1 VDASGP
7 AGLTTPDAPGTPS
20 VPDAQRTQGAEGPL
34 EAARHD
40 ERATAALR
48 AAGRRVTRPRLAVY
62 RTLAALSGH
71 RSADEVASALGQTD
85 APLPRTSVYNA
96 LEVLREAGVVMQARG
111 GTGAALYEAAAVWH
125 HHFVCRRC
133 GEISDVPCLTG
144 TKPCLHPD
152 LPGVELDEAEVIY
165 HGVCARCRSRPAGH

>member
-1 VDASGP
+1 M
-7 AGLTTPDAPGTPS
+7 DAPGAAGVTTVTAVTTPS
-20 VPDAQRTQGAEGPL
+20 GP
-34 EAARHD
+34 D

-62 RTLAALSGH
+62 RTLAALGGH
-71 RSADEVASALGQTD
+71 RSADEVAGALT
-85 APLPRTSVYNA
+85 AHHEPLPRTSVYNA
-96 LEVLREAGVVMQARG
+96 LEVLREAGVVMQARA

-133 GEISDVPCLTG
+133 GSITDVPCQTG

-152 LPGVELDEAEVIY
+152 LPGVDVDEAEVIY
-165 HGVCARCRSRPAGH
+165 HGVCSDCRTQGLTAG